1 MSQLIDLISKQMGPG
16 TAEQI
21 GRQLGLDPQTTQQ
34 AIAAALPTLIGGL
47 AKNAQSPEG
56 AQSLAHA
63 LERDHD
69 GSVLDNLGGLLG
81 ALQGG
86 SGGGLGGL
94 LGAAAG
100 MLGGGASSKALD
112 GAGILGHILG
122 SKRSTVERGVG
133 QASGIDPAKSAQLL
147 TILAP
152 IVMAALGRVKQ
163 QKKLDAGGLSDLLR
177 QERAEVGKQAGTRKG
192 GGLLELLDSDG
203 DGNVIDDV
211 GGLLGDLLG
220 GKRGKR

>member
-47 AKNAQSPEG
+47 AKNAQSPDG

-81 ALQGG
+81 ALQGSG
-86 SGGGLGGL
+86 SGGLGGL
-94 LGAAAG
+94 LGAATG
-100 MLGGGASSKALD
+100 MLGGGTSPKALD
-112 GAGILGHILG
+112 AEGILGHILG

-133 QASGIDPAKSAQLL
+133 QASGIDPAKSGQLL
-147 TILAP
+147 KILAP

-163 QKKLDAGGLSDLLR
+163 QKDLDAGGLSDLLR
-177 QERAEVGKQAGTRKG
+177 QERSEVGKQAGTRKG